1 MIILFWIIGILVIA
15 CLIGE
20 IRFRQLRVL
29 RSTNKRFNIGK
40 WTDSIDKDMDVL
52 DIEFN
57 ETEFV
62 PTTKLAMRG
71 SWRLAQDSIMSTSD
85 FAEIRDCEYSKC
97 LH

>member
-1 MIILFWIIGILVIA
+1 MIILFWFVGVIMTA

-20 IRFRQLRVL
+20 IRFRQLRAS
-29 RSTNKRFNIGK
+29 RNTNKRFNIGK

-52 DIEFN
+52 DIESI

-71 SWRLAQDSIMSTSD
+71 SWRLAQDSVMNVSD
-85 FAEIRDCEYSKC
+85 FAELRECEYSKC

>member
-1 MIILFWIIGILVIA
+1 MLT

-20 IRFRQLRVL
+20 IRFRQLRVS
-29 RSTNKRFNIGK
+29 RNINKRVHVGK
-40 WTDSIDKDMDVL
+40 WTDSIDKKMDVL
-52 DIEFN
+52 DIESI

-71 SWRLAQDSIMSTSD
+71 SWRLAQDSVMDVSD
-85 FAEIRDCEYSKC
+85 FAELKECEYSKY